1 MQFIEGYER
10 KVLQVNW
17 SKTTCVTLYYYTKEV
32 KFIAET
38 SDCKKTYFQMLIYVN
53 IFLIQSW

>member
-38 SDCKKTYFQMLIYVN
+38 SDCKKNIFPNVN
-53 IFLIQSW
+53 IC

>member
-17 SKTTCVTLYYYTKEV
+17 SKTTCVTMYYYTKGV
-32 KFIAET
+32 KFIAKT
-38 SDCKKTYFQMLIYVN
+38 SDCKKHNSKCKYMLI
-53 IFLIQSW
+53 FF

>member
-17 SKTTCVTLYYYTKEV
+17 SKTTCVTLHYYTKEV

-38 SDCKKTYFQMLIYVN
+38 SDCKKTYFQM
-53 IFLIQSW
+53 